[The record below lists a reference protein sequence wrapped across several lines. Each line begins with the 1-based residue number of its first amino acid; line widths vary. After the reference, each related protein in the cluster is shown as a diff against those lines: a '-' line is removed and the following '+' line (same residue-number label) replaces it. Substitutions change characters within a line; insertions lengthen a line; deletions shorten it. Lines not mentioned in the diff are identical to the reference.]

1 MPDARPD
8 TTHQTSGPF
17 LTARLPRDRAHPFTL
32 VPDAETRAA
41 MAADLGLSGLRKLR
55 FTGALHP
62 LEGGGWELR
71 AELGA
76 TVVQPCRVTLAPVT
90 TRIDEP
96 VRRRYLPDWRDPA
109 RDAAPDSEIEAPDD
123 PDTEALPPRID
134 PAAVMA
140 EALALA
146 IPPFPRAPE
155 ADAGPDTP
163 AAAASPDD
171 AASTHRPFAGLA
183 HLRDRLRG
191 DGND

>member
-8 TTHQTSGPF
+8 TTQQTSRPF
-17 LTARLPRDRAHPFTL
+17 LTARLPRDRAHPFEL
-32 VPDAETRAA
+32 VPDAGIRAA

-55 FTGALHP
+55 FAGALHP

-71 AELGA
+71 ADLGA

-109 RDAAPDSEIEAPDD
+109 EAAAPDSEIEAPDD

-146 IPPFPRAPE
+146 VPPFPRAPR
-155 ADAGPDTP
+155 ADAAETAAKT
-163 AAAASPDD
+163 AAAPDD
-171 AASTHRPFAGLA
+171 AAPTHRPFAGLGA
-183 HLRDRLRG
+183 LRDRLRR
-191 DGND
+191 DDKD

>member
-1 MPDARPD
+1 MPDPTPAAA
-8 TTHQTSGPF
+8 PF

-55 FTGALHP
+55 FAGALHP
-62 LEGGGWELR
+62 LDGGGWELR

-109 RDAAPDSEIEAPDD
+109 EGAAPDSEIEAPDD

-134 PAAVMA
+134 PAVVMA

-146 IPPFPRAPE
+146 IPPFPRAPQ
-155 ADAGPDTP
+155 ADAGPD
-163 AAAASPDD
+163 AAAASPQD
-171 AASTHRPFAGLA
+171 ASPTHRPFAGLA
-183 HLRDRLRG
+183 RLRDRLRG
-191 DGND
+191 DGQD